1 MSDYIYICTMAKLLQ
16 LDMNRY
22 AIIPSVGASNCV
34 NICTILHGWGCTYIA
49 VFDYDQAGVESGGE
63 YMRNKLFLEMNK
75 HYCYMKDISQ
85 EELQSK
91 TYKTTKFMVEDVV
104 TQSEI
109 NRFCEESNTS
119 KTLNKSLIAKAMSNA
134 IDNHSFIP
142 SKESLENFKALFDRI
157 ISYCE

>member
-1 MSDYIYICTMAKLLQ
+1 
-16 LDMNRY
+16 
-22 AIIPSVGASNCV
+22 
-34 NICTILHGWGCTYIA
+34 
-49 VFDYDQAGVESGGE
+49 
-63 YMRNKLFLEMNK
+63 MNK

-134 IDNHSFIP
+134 VDNHSFIP
-142 SKESLENFKALFDRI
+142 SEESLENFKALFDRI